1 MEKNSFAN
9 SLKTYHSPEE
19 VIDKR
24 ISILRE
30 WSQED
35 SFFLTDYPYIH
46 QKPRPS
52 EKKQSIR
59 IYLLL
64 LGLLY
69 WIQAS
74 KTEII
79 VLLRAL
85 FSTVENPFFS
95 TQEQNFSSSN
105 PY

>member
-1 MEKNSFAN
+1 MS
-9 SLKTYHSPEE
+9 SPEE

-24 ISILRE
+24 IDILRE

-46 QKPRPS
+46 QKPKRS

-64 LGLLY
+64 LG
-69 WIQAS
+69 
-74 KTEII
+74 
-79 VLLRAL
+79 
-85 FSTVENPFFS
+85 
-95 TQEQNFSSSN
+95 
-105 PY
+105 